1 MRRLFI
7 IVATIISV
15 VIFQSRAMALI
26 EAEARYWLSDLD
38 AEVKVTESGLTGT
51 TIDMEEDL
59 GVDRE
64 ENFLEARL
72 TLQKGKHSIR
82 YAFVPMS
89 WDGKKTIPRSINFAG
104 RTYSVST
111 AVTSSLDVDYHR
123 LGYQYDFM
131 SVAGNRLGIIAEL
144 KYLDIDAS
152 LKSATIDESES
163 LAVGFPAVGVAF
175 RLGLPALFSIEGELT
190 GMTYGG
196 DAHFVDGEVGLNIKP
211 MPLMTISG
219 GYRYLQLYAE
229 NDDDKVDLELTGPFI
244 MFRVGF

>member
-1 MRRLFI
+1 MRRLI
-7 IVATIISV
+7 MIVATIASV
-15 VIFQSRAMALI
+15 IIFQSDAMALI
-26 EAEARYWLSDLD
+26 KAEARYWVSELD

-51 TIDMEEDL
+51 TMDFEKDL
-59 GVDRE
+59 GVDTE
-64 ENFLEARL
+64 ENFLEARI
-72 TLQKGKHSIR
+72 TLQMGKHSIR

-89 WDGKKTIPRSINFAG
+89 WDGAKTITRSINFAG
-104 RTYSVST
+104 RTYSVNT

-123 LGYQYDFM
+123 LGYQYDFI
-131 SVAGNRLGIIAEL
+131 SVAGNRLGVIAEL
-144 KYLDIDAS
+144 KYMDIDAS
-152 LKSATIDESES
+152 LKSATIDEAES
-163 LAVGFPAVGVAF
+163 LAMGFPAIGVAF

-196 DAHFVDGEVGLNIKP
+196 DAHFVDGEVGVNIRP